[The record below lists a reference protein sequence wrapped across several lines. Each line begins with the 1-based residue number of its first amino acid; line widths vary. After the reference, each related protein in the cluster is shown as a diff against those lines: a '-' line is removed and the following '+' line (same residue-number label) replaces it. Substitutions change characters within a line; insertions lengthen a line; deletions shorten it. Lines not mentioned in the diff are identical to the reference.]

1 MNNKKTDVD
10 YKTKLIMLIGA
21 INVARMSTP
30 DKDLSDLLTNILRAG
45 GCLDDAVIQGVTEWA
60 KNDK

>member
-45 GCLDDAVIQGVTEWA
+45 GC
-60 KNDK
+60 